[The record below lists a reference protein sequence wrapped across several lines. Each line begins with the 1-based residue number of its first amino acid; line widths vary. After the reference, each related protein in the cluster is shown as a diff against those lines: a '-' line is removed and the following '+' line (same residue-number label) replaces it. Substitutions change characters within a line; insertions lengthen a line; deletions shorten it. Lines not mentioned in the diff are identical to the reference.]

1 MNMALCL
8 SHPLTDEQILDARQN
23 LGVTRFIDLPER
35 LTRAWQQ
42 VPPEPDVP
50 RETLS
55 DIIAFLERETS
66 ADDYVLVQGEFGLT
80 FAVVDGASKPA
91 ACRSTPQ
98 PCATTGTKPGPTAP
112 SSTHTPS
119 ATCGLESILPPRRHR
134 KRHENSGHHSGPNMG
149 DDTGTG
155 CVYQS

>member
-80 FAVVDGASKPA
+80 FAVVDWCFKTGRVPVY
-91 ACRSTPQ
+91 
-98 PCATTGTKPGPTAP
+98 ATTVRDYRYETRPDGTIVNTHTFRHVRFRKYFTSPP
-112 SSTHTPS
+112 SSQTP
-119 ATCGLESILPPRRHR
+119 
-134 KRHENSGHHSGPNMG
+134 
-149 DDTGTG
+149 
-155 CVYQS
+155 